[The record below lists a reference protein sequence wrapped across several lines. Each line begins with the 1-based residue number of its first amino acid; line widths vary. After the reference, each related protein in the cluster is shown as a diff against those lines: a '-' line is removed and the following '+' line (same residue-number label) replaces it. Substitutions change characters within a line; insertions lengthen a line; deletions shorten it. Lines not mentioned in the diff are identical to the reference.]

1 MQRRRLISAA
11 TLAPWLSALPALAQS
26 PAPALPATA
35 KYVVPFA
42 AGGLTD
48 VMARIAARQLAANL
62 GITVVVENKAGG
74 NGQIGADQVARGPA
88 DGSQILAITLAHAAN
103 VSLFPNATFSF
114 VNDLRPVALL
124 AAVPLLVVVPADSR
138 VKSLADLAA
147 ASRLRV
153 LNAGSSGNG
162 TPPHLTMALF
172 SEMNRVEMTHV
183 PYRGGALSITDL
195 IGGRLDVI
203 FSNFPESIAHVNSG
217 KLRALA
223 LCSAQ
228 RHPQLP
234 QVPTT
239 AEAGMPR
246 LLVENWTAVMV
257 QAKTPDAIVDRY
269 ERQLVRLMFTP
280 EIEERALA
288 LGFLP
293 KPMGRDAF
301 GSFLGGEIDR
311 WAKLI
316 RAAKISVT

>member
-1 MQRRRLISAA
+1 MQRRRLISAD
-11 TLAPWLSALPALAQS
+11 TLAPWLPALPALAQR
-26 PAPALPATA
+26 PAPVLPATL

-48 VMARIAARQLAANL
+48 VMARIAARQLAAGL
-62 GITVVVENKAGG
+62 
-74 NGQIGADQVARGPA
+74 
-88 DGSQILAITLAHAAN
+88 
-103 VSLFPNATFSF
+103 
-114 VNDLRPVALL
+114 
-124 AAVPLLVVVPADSR
+124 
-138 VKSLADLAA
+138 
-147 ASRLRV
+147 
-153 LNAGSSGNG
+153 
-162 TPPHLTMALF
+162 
-172 SEMNRVEMTHV
+172 VEMTHV

-195 IGGRLDVI
+195 MGGHLDVI
-203 FSNFPESIAHVNSG
+203 FSNFPESIAHVISG

-234 QVPTT
+234 NVPTT

-246 LLVENWTAVMV
+246 LLVENWTAAMV

-269 ERQLVRLMFTP
+269 ERELVKLMFTP
-280 EIEERALA
+280 EIEERARA

-301 GSFLGGEIDR
+301 GSFLGSEIER